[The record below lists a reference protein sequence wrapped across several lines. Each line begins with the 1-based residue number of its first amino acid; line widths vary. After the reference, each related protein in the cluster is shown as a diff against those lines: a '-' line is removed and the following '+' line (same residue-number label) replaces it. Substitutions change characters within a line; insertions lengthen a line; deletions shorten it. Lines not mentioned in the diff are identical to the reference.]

1 MNRPEGPYTST
12 GGYWFDHPLSGL
24 FGWEACVCNQPIES
38 VGSRELTQDY
48 HAIRTVDDNQLN
60 TGDIFNAKTSSGIY
74 SCYYHAV
81 TIAWEYIGSLTLTS
95 FLEYYNCYG
104 GAAWEERAS

>member
-1 MNRPEGPYTST
+1 MNRFKIEIGAEFYYADRNKKEPVKCKILDIHL
-12 GGYWFDHPLSGL
+12 GYPLKII
-24 FGWEACVCNQPIES
+24 AQ
-38 VGSRELTQDY
+38 RED
-48 HAIRTVDDNQLN
+48 
-60 TGDIFNAKTSSGIY
+60 TGDIFRYKTSGGIY